1 MFKNITKYI
10 RGYSQKI
17 RFFKKLK
24 SNLTLY
30 HFNILDTYIISFTK
44 F

>member
-10 RGYSQKI
+10 RGYLYNILSKMI
-17 RFFKKLK
+17 TKDSFFKKLK

-30 HFNILDTYIISFTK
+30 HFNI
-44 F
+44 